1 MGKGTSRR
9 LADRD
14 RIPHF
19 FTLKDFFFHNDFLLQ
34 DHFAVNGA
42 DHEAGFFCIFEQ
54 AVRAVSIPFV
64 IWGKDVPHR
73 GSKFDRSLL
82 ASQEGTRIPAHF
94 QTLRTGTDDS
104 RMIP

>member
-1 MGKGTSRR
+1 MGKGASRH
-9 LADRD
+9 LADLD
-14 RIPHF
+14 RFPHLF
-19 FTLKDFFFHNDFLLQ
+19 AVKDFFFHNDFRLQ

-42 DHEAGFFCIFEQ
+42 DHEACFFCLFEQ
-54 AVRAVSIPFV
+54 AVRAVSILFV

-73 GSKFDRSLL
+73 ESRFDRSLL